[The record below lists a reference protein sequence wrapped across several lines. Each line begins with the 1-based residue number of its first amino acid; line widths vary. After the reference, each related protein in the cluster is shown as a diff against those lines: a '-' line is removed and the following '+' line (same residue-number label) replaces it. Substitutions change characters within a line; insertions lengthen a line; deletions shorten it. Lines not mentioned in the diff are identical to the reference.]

1 MVESKL
7 SFLEM
12 QIEGSFGQA
21 VELGHTSLCIAPEAL
36 DAIDVTFAT
45 GELVGTM
52 IDSKMLVKADIDQ
65 PIVTRPAIRM
75 NHRAGSMWPRIMP
88 CSVAFEQ
95 SGTICV

>member
-12 QIEGSFGQA
+12 QIEGSFDQA

-36 DAIDVTFAT
+36 DPIDVTFAT
-45 GELVGTM
+45 GEPVGTV

-75 NHRAGSMWPRIMP
+75 NHRCRID
-88 CSVAFEQ
+88 VASDNALQ
-95 SGTICV
+95 RGLRAVGTICV